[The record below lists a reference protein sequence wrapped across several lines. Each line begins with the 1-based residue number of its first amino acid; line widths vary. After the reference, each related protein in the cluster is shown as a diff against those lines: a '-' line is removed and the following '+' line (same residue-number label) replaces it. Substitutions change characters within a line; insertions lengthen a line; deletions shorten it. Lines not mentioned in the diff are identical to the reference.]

1 MGRKEFKMSKNSRIG
16 AIVFLIVLVILSV
29 HCLAYIQA
37 AHNAGIHDVNLLSYV
52 IENWI
57 GYADPRR

>member
-1 MGRKEFKMSKNSRIG
+1 MSKNFRI
-16 AIVFLIVLVILSV
+16 AAIVLVLLV
-29 HCLAYIQA
+29 VALGAHYWAYVMSSYD
-37 AHNAGIHDVNLLSYV
+37 AGIHDVNFLSYI